1 MMIMRIFFTG
11 LIGSSILLATAAF
24 AGGASDADIAGVE
37 ATSFK
42 VFDTD
47 GDGKASAAEIA
58 TNAAQVFAALDSDS
72 SGGASMDEFQTFNL
86 GFAPIAETMAR
97 GDQYSA
103 ARGKIFTRWDMN
115 GDKQLVQSE
124 IVASMLLEGMAAANA
139 AMDQASFGASQFMTE
154 MKAVLK

>member
-1 MMIMRIFFTG
+1 MRKFLTG
-11 LIGSSILLATAAF
+11 LMTSSMFFVAAIV
-24 AGGASDADIAGVE
+24 AAGASDADIATVE

-42 VFDTD
+42 VFDSD

-58 TNAAQVFAALDSDS
+58 ANAGQVFAALDADS
-72 SGGASMDEFQTFNL
+72 SGGASIDEFQTFNM
-86 GFAPIAETMAR
+86 GFAPLAETMAR

-103 ARGKIFTRWDMN
+103 ARSAIFTRWDMN
-115 GDKQLVQSE
+115 GDKQLAQSE

-139 AMDQASFGASQFMTE
+139 GMDQASFSSSQFMME